1 MVSTQW
7 NGNGVEGAVGE
18 AVERGVLMACEAL
31 MANALDR
38 TPFAEGDLRQSA
50 MASAEGTRGVVSY
63 NTPYAVRQHED
74 VSLNHPNGGEAK
86 FLEKAVNDFGAEFLD
101 IVKASIAGAL

>member
-1 MVSTQW
+1 MVSTEW
-7 NGNGVEGAVGE
+7 NGDGIAGNVEA
-18 AVERGVLMACEAL
+18 AIERGIFMACEAL
-31 MANALDR
+31 KANALDR

-74 VSLNHPNGGEAK
+74 VTLNHPNGGEAK
-86 FLEKAVNDFGAEFLD
+86 FLEKAVNDFCAEFVD
-101 IVKASIAGAL
+101 IVKAAVGGAL